1 MNPWGLLLILIGFIL
16 IVIGVKGTQSQ
27 VLAAFKGVKQ
37 GQSTTTLK
45 TIGLS

>member
-1 MNPWGLLLILIGFIL
+1 MNPWGLLLIIVGFIL

-37 GQSTTTLK
+37 GQSGTVLNK
-45 TIGLS
+45 LGI